1 MSSAHCET
9 FASVIPSSVGVS
21 LHLFKAR
28 LLPTD
33 GVLCDIPRRLCVP
46 LATARS
52 PRRASLWPAARGC
65 RAEAG
70 CPFDVARGDETPSLA
85 DHSQGA
91 WVEADAWAGL
101 PDCPPCLPWGQARP
115 SQAPA
120 PLLGG
125 RSAPSARSGR
135 SLPSA
140 PQRCGPHQRACARR
154 PLEVW
159 STSAQRGWIAVS
171 QDFIPG

>member
-1 MSSAHCET
+1 MSLYICLKHGCCPRTACSAT
-9 FASVIPSSVGVS
+9 FPGACVCPS
-21 LHLFKAR
+21 
-28 LLPTD
+28 
-33 GVLCDIPRRLCVP
+33 PRRG
-46 LATARS
+46 LA
-52 PRRASLWPAARGC
+52 RRASLWPAARGC

-140 PQRCGPHQRACARR
+140 PQRCGPHQRACAWR

>member
-52 PRRASLWPAARGC
+52 RPPCLSV
-65 RAEAG
+65 AG
-70 CPFDVARGDETPSLA
+70 C
-85 DHSQGA
+85 
-91 WVEADAWAGL
+91 AGL
-101 PDCPPCLPWGQARP
+101 PSRGGLCL
-115 SQAPA
+115 
-120 PLLGG
+120 
-125 RSAPSARSGR
+125 
-135 SLPSA
+135 
-140 PQRCGPHQRACARR
+140 
-154 PLEVW
+154 
-159 STSAQRGWIAVS
+159 
-171 QDFIPG
+171 

>member
-1 MSSAHCET
+1 MSLYICLKHGCCPRTACSAT
-9 FASVIPSSVGVS
+9 FPGACVCPS
-21 LHLFKAR
+21 
-28 LLPTD
+28 
-33 GVLCDIPRRLCVP
+33 PRRG
-46 LATARS
+46 LA
-52 PRRASLWPAARGC
+52 RRASLWPAARGC

-101 PDCPPCLPWGQARP
+101 PDCPPCLPWAQARP

-140 PQRCGPHQRACARR
+140 PQRLRTPSARVCAAPPRGVVDLSAKRLDRRFPGFHPRLRPWGAETPFIQR
-154 PLEVW
+154 
-159 STSAQRGWIAVS
+159 
-171 QDFIPG
+171 